1 MLISSYNQVLVA
13 FSLIVAIL
21 ASYTALDM
29 AGRVTL
35 AKGRE
40 ALSWLIGGAFAMGFG
55 IWSMHF
61 VGMLAFSLPIPLG
74 YDLGLTLLSLLL
86 AVGSSA
92 FALWLVCQAELPW
105 QRLALGALLMGSGI
119 AAMHYTGMAAL
130 LMMPGIVYDPLW
142 LGLSILIAVI
152 ASGAALWIAFRLR
165 HGSRRIVLV
174 RAGAALVMGCAIV
187 GMHYTGMAAAQFPL
201 GSFCGAAGR
210 GIDNGWLA
218 VLVIVITLAVIAIAL
233 IVSVLDSRL
242 EARTS
247 VLATSLARANR
258 ELIQLALHD
267 NLTKL
272 PNRMLLDDRLEQA
285 IQQAIRDDR
294 RFAVLF
300 MDLDGFKAVNDA
312 YGHHLG
318 DLLLIEVAERI
329 RANVR
334 AQDTIARLGG
344 DEFVLLI
351 EAREPADAATLAEKL
366 VKRISQPY
374 QISRHEVRISAS
386 IGIALYPGDGQTRHE
401 LMINADAAMYHAKDQ
416 GRNGYCFF
424 ESSMNANAQE
434 QLQLLHDLRQ
444 ALERRQLVLHYQPKV
459 LAPNGPMIGVEALLR
474 WEHPQHGLITP
485 GQFLPLAEKTGLIV
499 QIGEWVLDEA
509 CRQMRLWL
517 DGGHA
522 DWNIAVNLS
531 ALQFAHAGLVDSV
544 RNALL
549 RHSLEPSHL
558 ILEVT
563 ESTAMRDADASLV
576 ILEQLSAMG
585 RLRHRL
591 LQPAVSQTPAGERTE
606 DRPWLHQ
613 RAGPRQRR
621 RRDRLGDRRPRPH
634 AEPEDRRR
642 GRGNRGPAGVPDPP
656 RLQFAARLPAR
667 QADAG
672 RAVARQRRLSAA
684 SGAPRDLSE
693 PADSPIA
700 VSLTSARAANTLCRA
715 RRAACRDMSRRHDER
730 LSNNEKTCMNR
741 LCVLGLLIGLSGS
754 PALAAGQGES
764 GNPPATDKERFIASL
779 MARMSNAEKIGQLR
793 LVSVGTDHPKEALM
807 ADIRAGKVGAI
818 FNTVTRPDIRAMQDQ
833 VRHSRL
839 KIPLFHAYDVA
850 HGHRTIFPIS
860 LGLAASWDPEVVAR
874 SARISA
880 LEASADGLDMSFS
893 PMVDITRDARW
904 GRVSEGFGEDTYLT
918 SLLSGVMVRAYQGSN
933 LAAPDSIM
941 AAVKHFALYGAAEG
955 GRDYNTVDMSLPR
968 MFQDYLPPYKA
979 AVDAGA
985 GAVMVSLN
993 TINGVPATA
1002 NRWLLTDLLR
1012 QQWGFKG
1019 LTISDHGAVKE
1030 LIKHGLAGNERDA
1043 TRLAI
1048 QAGVD
1053 MNMNDDLYSTWLPKL
1068 LAAGEID
1075 QADIDRACRDVLAA
1089 KYDLGLFAD
1098 PYRRLGKPD
1107 DPPFDTNAE
1116 SRLHR
1121 QAAREVARE
1130 GLVLLKN
1137 RDGLLPLKKQGRIAV
1152 IGPLAKSQR
1161 DVIGSWS
1168 AAGVPRQAVT
1178 VYQGLANAVGERATL
1193 LYAKG
1198 ANVSGDQAILD
1209 YLNSY
1214 NPEVEVDP
1222 RSAEAMLEEA
1232 LRTARDADLV
1242 VAVVGES
1249 QGMAHEASS
1258 RTDLRIPASQRR
1270 LLKALKAT
1278 GKPLVLVLMNGR
1290 PLSLGWEQENA
1301 DAILET
1307 WFSGTEGGNA
1317 IADVLFGE
1325 HNPSGKLTMSF
1336 PRSVGQV
1343 PVYYNHLNTGRPM
1356 DHDNPGKYTSR
1367 YFDEA
1372 NGPLYPFGYGL
1383 SYTEF
1388 SLSPLR
1394 LSSERLA
1401 RGATLEA
1408 RVTLSNSGKRAGAT
1422 VVQLYLQDPVASLSR
1437 PVKEL
1442 RGFRKVM
1449 LEPGESREIVFR
1461 LGEADL
1467 KFYDSQL
1474 RHTAEPGEF
1483 KVFVGL
1489 DSAQTESRSFTLL

>member
-1 MLISSYNQVLVA
+1 
-13 FSLIVAIL
+13 
-21 ASYTALDM
+21 
-29 AGRVTL
+29 
-35 AKGRE
+35 
-40 ALSWLIGGAFAMGFG
+40 
-55 IWSMHF
+55 
-61 VGMLAFSLPIPLG
+61 
-74 YDLGLTLLSLLL
+74 
-86 AVGSSA
+86 
-92 FALWLVCQAELPW
+92 
-105 QRLALGALLMGSGI
+105 
-119 AAMHYTGMAAL
+119 
-130 LMMPGIVYDPLW
+130 
-142 LGLSILIAVI
+142 
-152 ASGAALWIAFRLR
+152 
-165 HGSRRIVLV
+165 
-174 RAGAALVMGCAIV
+174 
-187 GMHYTGMAAAQFPL
+187 
-201 GSFCGAAGR
+201 
-210 GIDNGWLA
+210 
-218 VLVIVITLAVIAIAL
+218 
-233 IVSVLDSRL
+233 
-242 EARTS
+242 
-247 VLATSLARANR
+247 
-258 ELIQLALHD
+258 
-267 NLTKL
+267 
-272 PNRMLLDDRLEQA
+272 
-285 IQQAIRDDR
+285 
-294 RFAVLF
+294 
-300 MDLDGFKAVNDA
+300 
-312 YGHHLG
+312 
-318 DLLLIEVAERI
+318 
-329 RANVR
+329 
-334 AQDTIARLGG
+334 
-344 DEFVLLI
+344 
-351 EAREPADAATLAEKL
+351 
-366 VKRISQPY
+366 
-374 QISRHEVRISAS
+374 
-386 IGIALYPGDGQTRHE
+386 
-401 LMINADAAMYHAKDQ
+401 
-416 GRNGYCFF
+416 
-424 ESSMNANAQE
+424 
-434 QLQLLHDLRQ
+434 
-444 ALERRQLVLHYQPKV
+444 
-459 LAPNGPMIGVEALLR
+459 
-474 WEHPQHGLITP
+474 
-485 GQFLPLAEKTGLIV
+485 
-499 QIGEWVLDEA
+499 
-509 CRQMRLWL
+509 
-517 DGGHA
+517 
-522 DWNIAVNLS
+522 
-531 ALQFAHAGLVDSV
+531 
-544 RNALL
+544 
-549 RHSLEPSHL
+549 
-558 ILEVT
+558 
-563 ESTAMRDADASLV
+563 
-576 ILEQLSAMG
+576 
-585 RLRHRL
+585 
-591 LQPAVSQTPAGERTE
+591 
-606 DRPWLHQ
+606 
-613 RAGPRQRR
+613 
-621 RRDRLGDRRPRPH
+621 
-634 AEPEDRRR
+634 
-642 GRGNRGPAGVPDPP
+642 
-656 RLQFAARLPAR
+656 
-667 QADAG
+667 
-672 RAVARQRRLSAA
+672 
-684 SGAPRDLSE
+684 
-693 PADSPIA
+693 
-700 VSLTSARAANTLCRA
+700 
-715 RRAACRDMSRRHDER
+715 
-730 LSNNEKTCMNR
+730 MNR

-793 LVSVGTDHPKEALM
+793 LVSVGADHPKEALM

-1053 MNMNDDLYSTWLPKL
+1053 
-1068 LAAGEID
+1068 
-1075 QADIDRACRDVLAA
+1075 RACRDVLAA

-1270 LLKALKAT
+1270 L
-1278 GKPLVLVLMNGR
+1278 
-1290 PLSLGWEQENA
+1290 
-1301 DAILET
+1301 
-1307 WFSGTEGGNA
+1307 
-1317 IADVLFGE
+1317 
-1325 HNPSGKLTMSF
+1325 H
-1336 PRSVGQV
+1336 
-1343 PVYYNHLNTGRPM
+1343 
-1356 DHDNPGKYTSR
+1356 
-1367 YFDEA
+1367 
-1372 NGPLYPFGYGL
+1372 
-1383 SYTEF
+1383 
-1388 SLSPLR
+1388 
-1394 LSSERLA
+1394 
-1401 RGATLEA
+1401 
-1408 RVTLSNSGKRAGAT
+1408 
-1422 VVQLYLQDPVASLSR
+1422 
-1437 PVKEL
+1437 
-1442 RGFRKVM
+1442 
-1449 LEPGESREIVFR
+1449 
-1461 LGEADL
+1461 
-1467 KFYDSQL
+1467 
-1474 RHTAEPGEF
+1474 
-1483 KVFVGL
+1483 
-1489 DSAQTESRSFTLL
+1489 

>member
-1 MLISSYNQVLVA
+1 
-13 FSLIVAIL
+13 
-21 ASYTALDM
+21 
-29 AGRVTL
+29 
-35 AKGRE
+35 
-40 ALSWLIGGAFAMGFG
+40 
-55 IWSMHF
+55 
-61 VGMLAFSLPIPLG
+61 
-74 YDLGLTLLSLLL
+74 
-86 AVGSSA
+86 
-92 FALWLVCQAELPW
+92 
-105 QRLALGALLMGSGI
+105 
-119 AAMHYTGMAAL
+119 
-130 LMMPGIVYDPLW
+130 
-142 LGLSILIAVI
+142 
-152 ASGAALWIAFRLR
+152 
-165 HGSRRIVLV
+165 
-174 RAGAALVMGCAIV
+174 
-187 GMHYTGMAAAQFPL
+187 
-201 GSFCGAAGR
+201 
-210 GIDNGWLA
+210 
-218 VLVIVITLAVIAIAL
+218 
-233 IVSVLDSRL
+233 
-242 EARTS
+242 
-247 VLATSLARANR
+247 
-258 ELIQLALHD
+258 
-267 NLTKL
+267 
-272 PNRMLLDDRLEQA
+272 
-285 IQQAIRDDR
+285 
-294 RFAVLF
+294 
-300 MDLDGFKAVNDA
+300 
-312 YGHHLG
+312 
-318 DLLLIEVAERI
+318 
-329 RANVR
+329 
-334 AQDTIARLGG
+334 
-344 DEFVLLI
+344 
-351 EAREPADAATLAEKL
+351 
-366 VKRISQPY
+366 
-374 QISRHEVRISAS
+374 
-386 IGIALYPGDGQTRHE
+386 
-401 LMINADAAMYHAKDQ
+401 
-416 GRNGYCFF
+416 
-424 ESSMNANAQE
+424 
-434 QLQLLHDLRQ
+434 
-444 ALERRQLVLHYQPKV
+444 
-459 LAPNGPMIGVEALLR
+459 
-474 WEHPQHGLITP
+474 
-485 GQFLPLAEKTGLIV
+485 
-499 QIGEWVLDEA
+499 
-509 CRQMRLWL
+509 
-517 DGGHA
+517 
-522 DWNIAVNLS
+522 
-531 ALQFAHAGLVDSV
+531 
-544 RNALL
+544 
-549 RHSLEPSHL
+549 
-558 ILEVT
+558 
-563 ESTAMRDADASLV
+563 
-576 ILEQLSAMG
+576 
-585 RLRHRL
+585 
-591 LQPAVSQTPAGERTE
+591 
-606 DRPWLHQ
+606 
-613 RAGPRQRR
+613 
-621 RRDRLGDRRPRPH
+621 
-634 AEPEDRRR
+634 
-642 GRGNRGPAGVPDPP
+642 
-656 RLQFAARLPAR
+656 
-667 QADAG
+667 
-672 RAVARQRRLSAA
+672 
-684 SGAPRDLSE
+684 
-693 PADSPIA
+693 
-700 VSLTSARAANTLCRA
+700 
-715 RRAACRDMSRRHDER
+715 
-730 LSNNEKTCMNR
+730 MNR

-793 LVSVGTDHPKEALM
+793 LVSVGADHPKEALM

-1343 PVYYNHLNTGRPM
+1343 PVYYNHLNTGLADGPRQPRQIHLALFRRSQRPALPVRLRPQL
-1356 DHDNPGKYTSR
+1356 HRVQSLAPAPVQRTAGPRRHPGSAGHAQQQRQARRRHGGPALPAGPGRQPQPSSEGTARVPQGDAGARRIAGDRLPPRRGGPEVLRQPAQAHGRARRVQGLRRPGLGANRKPQLHPALKAPTAPPASPPR
-1367 YFDEA
+1367 A
-1372 NGPLYPFGYGL
+1372 NGSASALGPEPIPGPGAAPGSLNRRPLPPRR
-1383 SYTEF
+1383 SAPRPP
-1388 SLSPLR
+1388 SMRP
-1394 LSSERLA
+1394 
-1401 RGATLEA
+1401 ATPP
-1408 RVTLSNSGKRAGAT
+1408 TGCRAM
-1422 VVQLYLQDPVASLSR
+1422 R
-1437 PVKEL
+1437 
-1442 RGFRKVM
+1442 R
-1449 LEPGESREIVFR
+1449 
-1461 LGEADL
+1461 
-1467 KFYDSQL
+1467 
-1474 RHTAEPGEF
+1474 
-1483 KVFVGL
+1483 
-1489 DSAQTESRSFTLL
+1489 

>member
-1 MLISSYNQVLVA
+1 
-13 FSLIVAIL
+13 
-21 ASYTALDM
+21 
-29 AGRVTL
+29 
-35 AKGRE
+35 
-40 ALSWLIGGAFAMGFG
+40 
-55 IWSMHF
+55 
-61 VGMLAFSLPIPLG
+61 
-74 YDLGLTLLSLLL
+74 
-86 AVGSSA
+86 
-92 FALWLVCQAELPW
+92 
-105 QRLALGALLMGSGI
+105 
-119 AAMHYTGMAAL
+119 
-130 LMMPGIVYDPLW
+130 
-142 LGLSILIAVI
+142 
-152 ASGAALWIAFRLR
+152 
-165 HGSRRIVLV
+165 
-174 RAGAALVMGCAIV
+174 
-187 GMHYTGMAAAQFPL
+187 
-201 GSFCGAAGR
+201 
-210 GIDNGWLA
+210 
-218 VLVIVITLAVIAIAL
+218 
-233 IVSVLDSRL
+233 
-242 EARTS
+242 
-247 VLATSLARANR
+247 
-258 ELIQLALHD
+258 
-267 NLTKL
+267 
-272 PNRMLLDDRLEQA
+272 
-285 IQQAIRDDR
+285 
-294 RFAVLF
+294 
-300 MDLDGFKAVNDA
+300 
-312 YGHHLG
+312 
-318 DLLLIEVAERI
+318 
-329 RANVR
+329 
-334 AQDTIARLGG
+334 
-344 DEFVLLI
+344 
-351 EAREPADAATLAEKL
+351 
-366 VKRISQPY
+366 
-374 QISRHEVRISAS
+374 
-386 IGIALYPGDGQTRHE
+386 
-401 LMINADAAMYHAKDQ
+401 
-416 GRNGYCFF
+416 
-424 ESSMNANAQE
+424 
-434 QLQLLHDLRQ
+434 
-444 ALERRQLVLHYQPKV
+444 
-459 LAPNGPMIGVEALLR
+459 
-474 WEHPQHGLITP
+474 
-485 GQFLPLAEKTGLIV
+485 
-499 QIGEWVLDEA
+499 
-509 CRQMRLWL
+509 
-517 DGGHA
+517 
-522 DWNIAVNLS
+522 
-531 ALQFAHAGLVDSV
+531 
-544 RNALL
+544 
-549 RHSLEPSHL
+549 
-558 ILEVT
+558 
-563 ESTAMRDADASLV
+563 
-576 ILEQLSAMG
+576 
-585 RLRHRL
+585 
-591 LQPAVSQTPAGERTE
+591 
-606 DRPWLHQ
+606 
-613 RAGPRQRR
+613 
-621 RRDRLGDRRPRPH
+621 
-634 AEPEDRRR
+634 
-642 GRGNRGPAGVPDPP
+642 
-656 RLQFAARLPAR
+656 
-667 QADAG
+667 
-672 RAVARQRRLSAA
+672 
-684 SGAPRDLSE
+684 
-693 PADSPIA
+693 
-700 VSLTSARAANTLCRA
+700 
-715 RRAACRDMSRRHDER
+715 
-730 LSNNEKTCMNR
+730 MNR

-793 LVSVGTDHPKEALM
+793 LVSVGADHPKEALM

-1372 NGPLYPFGYGL
+1372 NGPLSPFGYGL

-1408 RVTLSNSGKRAGAT
+1408 RVTRSNSGKRAGAT